1 MSERKKAWDAHEV
14 RTRIESEAAEVN
26 KMPEETDI
34 QAQLKHMR
42 VRDLQR
48 KIDEAERLDLEEH
61 IEEKRLALRETKAKR
76 QKLEEDI
83 RAPPGDTV
91 TPQRVEP
98 ALKQLS
104 GAELVEI
111 SKLPEDQRKEVYQT
125 IAMLKGGGGGGGM
138 ADNMLLPLIMFS
150 QKDKGIGI
158 NEMLAFAKTFMDLVK
173 NSQQTPQGG
182 VNPTEIMEKTYS
194 IMEKASEKAGG
205 QVGFWEQAIGN
216 PETFARL
223 KELFGGPKGDAAPNA
238 SLEYAKLQK
247 EYEIEMKKLDQTEK
261 LETQKLGIEHERTQL
276 FGDGMKRI
284 SRAAGAAFAQG
295 EEEGLETLEQVEG
308 AGVTTV
314 SVSQDG
320 LTLKQFN
327 CHTCR
332 SPISVPN
339 LVHGQDVKCAKC
351 GAVHVFKLDKPE
363 Q

>member
-1 MSERKKAWDAHEV
+1 MSERKRAGDVHEV

-26 KMPEETDI
+26 RMPEETDV
-34 QAQLKHMR
+34 QTQLKHMR

-48 KIDEAERLDLEEH
+48 KIDEAERLELEEH
-61 IEEKRLALRETKAKR
+61 LEEKRLALRETKAKR

-83 RAPPGDTV
+83 RAPPDNTA
-91 TPQRVEP
+91 PRPVEP

-111 SKLPEDQRKEVYQT
+111 SKLPDEQRKEVYQT
-125 IAMLKGGGGGGGM
+125 IAMLKGGGGGGM
-138 ADNMLLPLIMFS
+138 ADNMLLPLILFS
-150 QKDKGIGI
+150 QKDKSLGI
-158 NEMLAFAKTFMDLVK
+158 NEMLAFAQTFMQMVK
-173 NSQQTPQGG
+173 NSQAQASPGAD
-182 VNPTEIMEKTYS
+182 PTAIMEKTYD
-194 IMEKASEKAGG
+194 IMDKASAKAGG

-223 KELFGGPKGDAAPNA
+223 KELFGGPKETTTPNA

-247 EYEIEMKKLDQTEK
+247 EYDIEMAKLVQQKDTEDKKLVV
-261 LETQKLGIEHERTQL
+261 EHERTQL
-276 FGDGMKRI
+276 FGDGIKRL

-295 EEEGLETLEQVEG
+295 EDKGLEPLEKVEG
-308 AGVTTV
+308 VTEIKST
-314 SVSQDG
+314 SEDG

-332 SPISVPN
+332 APISVPN
-339 LVHGQDVKCAKC
+339 IVPGQDIKCAKC
-351 GAVHVFKLDKPE
+351 GAIHTFKLDKPGEAE